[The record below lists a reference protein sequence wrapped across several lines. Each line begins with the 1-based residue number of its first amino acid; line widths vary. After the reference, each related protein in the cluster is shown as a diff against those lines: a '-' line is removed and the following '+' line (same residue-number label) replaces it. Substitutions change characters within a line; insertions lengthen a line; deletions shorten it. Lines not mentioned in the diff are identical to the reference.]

1 MQTIAGNCS
10 LTPAD
15 IRKID
20 GYCYAYVQQKFS
32 GYNPKSESWKQ
43 DYIESTAVAIAQQL
57 LSFIS
62 FATEEQQLD
71 AVQYA
76 YEKSYELAICL
87 VDCY

>member
-32 GYNPKSESWKQ
+32 GYNPKNETWDRSR
-43 DYIESTAVAIAQQL
+43 IEQIAMTVCEQITD
-57 LSFIS
+57 FIR
-62 FATEEQQLD
+62 FDTPQIACD